1 MRFAIKSV
9 CRALSLMISL
19 ISLSVLPA
27 ALPSVLIFL
36 ILSSSVTCG
45 VKRVKDNAF
54 VDDGSVI
61 DFHFLK
67 PKLVQRTQVHPRNP

>member
-1 MRFAIKSV
+1 MRFAIKPV
-9 CRALSLMISL
+9 CHALSLMISL

-36 ILSSSVTCG
+36 ILSSSVACG

-61 DFHFLK
+61 DFQFFK
-67 PKLVQRTQVHPRNP
+67 PKLVRQTQVHHRNP